1 VLAVGAGLLA
11 LWIDMRHP
19 SLAPEPL
26 SKRML
31 AAVGAL
37 LALQVVP
44 VFHGSP
50 AAISTTVFA
59 LMLPSPISTFLAAV
73 WLMRGLRDIQLRN

>member
-11 LWIDMRHP
+11 LWIDVRHP
-19 SLAPEPL
+19 TLAPESF

-31 AAVGAL
+31 AAVAAL
-37 LALQVVP
+37 LLLQVVP

-50 AAISTTVFA
+50 AAVYATVFA
-59 LMLPSPISTFLAAV
+59 LLQPALISSFLAAV
-73 WLMRGLRDIQLRN
+73 WLLRGLREAQFSG